1 MKKPMFNRNAMKR
14 NLLIA
19 AGLACLFLGAVG
31 IFVPVLPTTP
41 FLLLAAGL
49 FMRSSSR
56 LYLWITNHRVFGTF
70 IRNYRRFHAVPL
82 HSKVFAIVLLWLM
95 IGYSIIW
102 VTDAWWL
109 RVLLFLVAAAV
120 SVHILR
126 MKTLTA
132 AMQAEVAAREVLQ
145 PVDGAGLPTEVIPD

>member
-1 MKKPMFNRNAMKR
+1 
-14 NLLIA
+14 
-19 AGLACLFLGAVG
+19 
-31 IFVPVLPTTP
+31 
-41 FLLLAAGL
+41 
-49 FMRSSSR
+49 
-56 LYLWITNHRVFGTF
+56 
-70 IRNYRRFHAVPL
+70 
-82 HSKVFAIVLLWLM
+82 M